1 MVEYGVMENVL
12 AVNKRAYFD
21 YEVLD
26 TLHTGVSLLGWEV
39 KSLKQKNVSLK
50 EGFVRA
56 RNGEVFL
63 LNVYVAPYQHAELKE
78 DLTKR
83 NRKLLLNKR
92 EIRLLDAKQQLGLT
106 IVPLKFFVRKGLIK
120 LEIGIARGKKKYDKR
135 EILRKKAIQRDVE
148 IALRDKS
155 N

>member
-1 MVEYGVMENVL
+1 MENVL